1 MALTQISTAGVK
13 DDAVTSGKIPAN
25 AVGSS
30 ELADNAVDT
39 AAIADNAVT
48 AAKIA
53 DGNVTT
59 AKIVDNNI
67 TTAKIADGNIST
79 AKIADGAVTAGK
91 LASGVQTTIN
101 NNADNRVITGSG
113 TANTLEGESNL
124 KFDGSRLGIN
134 DPNFANYNA
143 DCDDIIIQGSGN
155 TGITINSGGTGNSFT
170 GNIAF
175 AEGNG
180 TGGSAD
186 AFRGAISYK
195 HNDDYMTF
203 YTDYNERMR
212 IDSSGRVLIGTTT
225 EGESTLDDLTIA
237 TSGDTG
243 ITIRSGTS
251 NNGAIGF
258 SDGTSGADEYRGI
271 IDYDHNGD
279 YFRFYTNAS
288 ERMRIDSSGNVG
300 IGLSSPSHKLTIQNM
315 VNSRI
320 HFRPIGDIQSSV
332 AGAGLGLDIL
342 NDAGSTVMDLAMRGA
357 TTYFRNAST
366 ETMRIDTSGHV
377 LFNCTSLPSNTT
389 QGAGFERKS
398 SQTTLFLSAG
408 ATSSASNVAEFFNTN
423 GQVGRIVVTGSAT
436 SYHTSSDY
444 RLKENATAISDGIT
458 RLKTLKPY
466 RFNFKAD
473 ADTTVDGFFAH
484 EVTAVPEAISGTKD
498 EVDSDNNPVYQGIDQ
513 SKLVPL
519 LTAALQEAITKIET
533 LETKVAVLEAA

>member
-39 AAIADNAVT
+39 AA
-48 AAKIA
+48 
-53 DGNVTT
+53 
-59 AKIVDNNI
+59 
-67 TTAKIADGNIST
+67 
-79 AKIADGAVTAGK
+79 IADGAVTAGK

-212 IDSSGRVLIGTTT
+212 IDSSGKILTPLGTTT
-225 EGESTLDDLTIA
+225 RIGVADR
-237 TSGDTG
+237 TSGTG
-243 ITIRSGTS
+243 AGGSLLVTAGAARGSGQTTGDLLLAS
-251 NNGAIGF
+251 GRGNNSASAGEIKFGYSDG
-258 SDGTSGADEYRGI
+258 SDGTGLD
-271 IDYDHNGD
+271 
-279 YFRFYTNAS
+279 S
-288 ERMRIDSSGNVG
+288 EWMRIDSSGIV
-300 IGLSSPSHKLTIQNM
+300 
-315 VNSRI
+315 R
-320 HFRPIGDIQSSV
+320 IGDTTAGYENNDSRVNIIKAASGGTENPLLTLWNPTTAADARAGLDFLTNAQSGTGRDGAFIRGSNDGATAQANIQFGTISNETYTEKIRFQTGGGISFNGDTAAANALDDYEEGTWTPQIGGSNASKNHANYVKIGRFVHLDFDITNNSGSAHTSITNLPFTAVEYSAWHVAWVSNSSGGSLASSDLIGGLV
-332 AGAGLGLDIL
+332 SANTLSARGAGG
-342 NDAGSTVMDLAMRGA
+342 
-357 TTYFRNAST
+357 
-366 ETMRIDTSGHV
+366 
-377 LFNCTSLPSNTT
+377 
-389 QGAGFERKS
+389 
-398 SQTTLFLSAG
+398 
-408 ATSSASNVAEFFNTN
+408 NTN
-423 GQVGRIVVTGSAT
+423 ININNNVRMIGSAT
-436 SYHTSSDY
+436 YQT
-444 RLKENATAISDGIT
+444 AT
-458 RLKTLKPY
+458 
-466 RFNFKAD
+466 
-473 ADTTVDGFFAH
+473 
-484 EVTAVPEAISGTKD
+484 
-498 EVDSDNNPVYQGIDQ
+498 
-513 SKLVPL
+513 
-519 LTAALQEAITKIET
+519 
-533 LETKVAVLEAA
+533 